1 VNTPPSWTGGLT
13 RAVWTLALAAVLT
26 FVAWQLLKR
35 VLGPLLIVLAV
46 IAVYRIALGVFRRNQ
61 W

>member
-1 VNTPPSWTGGLT
+1 MNTPQSWTSGLT
-13 RAVWTLALAAVLT
+13 KAAWTLVLAAGLT
-26 FVAWQLLKR
+26 FVAWELLKR

-46 IAVYRIALGVFRRNQ
+46 LTVYRIALGVFRKDQ